1 VEESRRHT
9 ADCEVKHSVCSS
21 NVIPLR
27 HYFGELFQIDEM
39 MLEKGFQNVEVEPII
54 IVNCYVAKPDHG
66 LEAPAKGGLNDLRGF
81 QGTKFSFKLSGKPSL
96 SSATMWTA
104 RSIAAC
110 TAR

>member
-1 VEESRRHT
+1 M
-9 ADCEVKHSVCSS
+9 KHSVCSS

-81 QGTKFSFKLSGKPSL
+81 QEYKVFLQTFGQTESL
-96 SSATMWTA
+96 VSHDVGREVDS
-104 RSIAAC
+104 RLHGPLKIKHEDILNV
-110 TAR
+110 